1 MNVNRHHRV
10 SFLLQERTIT
20 MTRINEIKI
29 TIGNKTQSLK
39 TWNYELNHKEN
50 DTGQK
55 GEIAYGKK

>member
-1 MNVNRHHRV
+1 
-10 SFLLQERTIT
+10 

-39 TWNYELNHKEN
+39 VWNYELNHKEN

-55 GEIAYGKK
+55 GEIAYDKK